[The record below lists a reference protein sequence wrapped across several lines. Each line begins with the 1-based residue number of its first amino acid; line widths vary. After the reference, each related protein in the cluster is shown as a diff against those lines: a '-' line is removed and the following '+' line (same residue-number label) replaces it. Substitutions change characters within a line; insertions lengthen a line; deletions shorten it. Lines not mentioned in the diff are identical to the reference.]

1 MKTLTKNEFKELSI
15 ILFTI
20 LSIVFGILALAI
32 EWNLSWWVCWSV
44 FAVFVILSN
53 VMLLSFYKKWTKV
66 FKICL
71 VALVC
76 CGIFAIGYAIC
87 FYNGWLKY
95 FESYQAIKDLILSA
109 GIWGLVVFFLIQFAQ
124 VIVAPIP
131 AMATI
136 LAGVAI
142 YGPLVASLIST
153 VAILVGSY
161 VAFFLGRVFG
171 RKIVVWIAGEAQTQK
186 YSDILNKKGRYLLI
200 LMFIFPVFPDD
211 LLCLIA
217 GITSMSFRFF
227 FFATLLTRPL
237 GIFVTA
243 YIGSG
248 QLIPYSGW
256 GLYVWPILIIL
267 LIVAF
272 VICWKYQ
279 DQIEKMFMQK
289 FIGWRN
295 NIGNIKLKRKTRK
308 FLKNTNNKG
317 VCKSNLQLKHNSVD
331 TCIKQSK
338 FNAKSSKN
346 KTKQKSIKKEK
357 QKI

>member
-1 MKTLTKNEFKELSI
+1 MKTLTKNDFKELSI
-15 ILFTI
+15 ILFAI
-20 LSIVFGILALAI
+20 LSIVFGVLALAI
-32 EWNLSWWVCWSV
+32 NWNMSWWVCWGA
-44 FAVFVILSN
+44 FAVFAILSN
-53 VMLLSFYKKWTKV
+53 AMLLCYYKKWMKA

-71 VALVC
+71 VSLVC
-76 CGIFAIGYAIC
+76 CVIFAIGYAVC

-217 GITSMSFRFF
+217 GITSMTFRFF
-227 FFATLLTRPL
+227 FFATLFARPL

-248 QLIPYSGW
+248 HLIPYSGW
-256 GLYVWPILIIL
+256 GLYVWPLLIIL
-267 LIVAF
+267 LVVAF

-289 FIGWRN
+289 FIGWHN
-295 NIGNIKLKRKTRK
+295 SISNIKLKKMTKK
-308 FLKNTNNKG
+308 FLRETNNKG
-317 VCKSNLQLKHNSVD
+317 VCKSNLQLKHNRINKSNNLL
-331 TCIKQSK
+331 K
-338 FNAKSSKN
+338 FNIKSQK
-346 KTKQKSIKKEK
+346 KETKQKKLEGEK

>member
-1 MKTLTKNEFKELSI
+1 MNTLTKNNFKEISI

-20 LSIVFGILALAI
+20 LSITFGVLALAI
-32 EWNLSWWVCWSV
+32 DWDISLWICWCI
-44 FAVFVILSN
+44 FALFAILSN
-53 VMLLSFYKKWTKV
+53 LMLLSYYKKWMKV

-71 VALVC
+71 VTLIC
-76 CGIFAIGYAIC
+76 CEIFAIGYAVC

-95 FESYQAIKDLILSA
+95 FEGYQAIKELILSA

-142 YGPLVASLIST
+142 YGPLIASLIST
-153 VAILVGSY
+153 LAILVGSY

-186 YSDILNKKGRYLLI
+186 YSEILNKKGKYLLI
-200 LMFIFPVFPDD
+200 LMFIFPIFPDD
-211 LLCLIA
+211 LLCLVA

-227 FFATLLTRPL
+227 FFATLFARPL

-243 YIGSG
+243 YVGSG

-256 GLYVWPILIIL
+256 GLYVWPVLIIL

-279 DQIEKMFMQK
+279 DQIEKMFVQK
-289 FIGWRN
+289 FIRWHN
-295 NIGNIKLKRKTRK
+295 NISNIKLKRMIKNFLNKT
-308 FLKNTNNKG
+308 NHTG
-317 VCKSNLQLKHNSVD
+317 VCKNNLFCKSHS
-331 TCIKQSK
+331 
-338 FNAKSSKN
+338 AKSRTIRLKFKVKSQN
-346 KTKQKSIKKEK
+346 KLKKGK
-357 QKI
+357 ANKI